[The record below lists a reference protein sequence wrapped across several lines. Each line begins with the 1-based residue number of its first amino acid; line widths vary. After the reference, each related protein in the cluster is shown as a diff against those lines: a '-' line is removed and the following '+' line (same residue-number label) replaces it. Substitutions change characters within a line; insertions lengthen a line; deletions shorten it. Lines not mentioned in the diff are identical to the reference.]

1 MGHKMSVPIYT
12 YIYINLYIPYHFEW
26 LYIQSWQKKSK
37 KSTTKNR
44 KNKKKLKK
52 IKNDRNNFWGPCQVL
67 NRYISQQSILKQG
80 FQKTHFPT
88 VLEVEFFLL
97 SIWLTSRRCAK
108 LQIPIS
114 ILTWFFRHLNMAFLG
129 YFT

>member
-1 MGHKMSVPIYT
+1 MTSNHFFTKTNDRTNNYLEDLWSKIVVTFILRKQQTIEYKTQLTTKSSIPE
-12 YIYINLYIPYHFEW
+12 YIYKYIDISI
-26 LYIQSWQKKSK
+26 YI
-37 KSTTKNR
+37 
-44 KNKKKLKK
+44 
-52 IKNDRNNFWGPCQVL
+52 
-67 NRYISQQSILKQG
+67 YISQQSILKQG

-88 VLEVEFFLL
+88 VLEVKIFLL